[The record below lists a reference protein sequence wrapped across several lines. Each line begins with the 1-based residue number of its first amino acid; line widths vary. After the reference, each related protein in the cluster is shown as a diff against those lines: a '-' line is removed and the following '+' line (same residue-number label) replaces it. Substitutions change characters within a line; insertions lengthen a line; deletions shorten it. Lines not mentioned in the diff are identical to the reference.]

1 MRLPR
6 VRMTARGRVAALWRR
21 GMPVSRMQF
30 SLRRMFVAV
39 AIAAGMAASISSMEP
54 TYIYGPRVTDM
65 IMLDVVSP
73 IGPDGRKGTYTVSQW
88 SALIAQMSS
97 APVLDAAL
105 ADPRIAR
112 LSLFRGV
119 ADPQSALAGTFRIR
133 IIFSDAETDS
143 HPAANAVTLDVYSPM
158 AVNDVADALADSIA
172 ANGPAGVTVIGRP
185 ISVAV
190 LPIGQVPWHRDW
202 RLYAIVTAS
211 LVAILVVLVI
221 PWGATG
227 HPTTHRWDRHDKRRE
242 ETSGEPAESPSCH
255 QPV

>member
-1 MRLPR
+1 MR
-6 VRMTARGRVAALWRR
+6 
-21 GMPVSRMQF
+21 F

-39 AIAAGMAASISSMEP
+39 AIAAGMAAYINSMEP
-54 TYIYGPRVTDM
+54 TYIYGPRITDL

-73 IGPDGRKGTYTVSQW
+73 IGPDGRKGTYTESQW

-112 LSLFRGV
+112 LSLFQGV
-119 ADPQSALAGTFRIR
+119 ADPRSALAGMFRISVS
-133 IIFSDAETDS
+133 FSAAETDS
-143 HPAANAVTLDVYSPM
+143 HAAVNGVTLHVYSPT
-158 AVNDVADALADSIA
+158 AADDVADALAASIA

-185 ISVAV
+185 TGVNII
-190 LPIGQVPWHRDW
+190 PIDQVPWHRDW

-227 HPTTHRWDRHDKRRE
+227 HPTTHRWDRHDRRRA
-242 ETSGEPAESPSCH
+242 ETSGEPAESPRGH